1 MANINYEEIEEKYKN
16 LIEIAKNYMD
26 SINDF
31 EHDINHMNDVV
42 FYAKELINKLNIDI
56 NYDVCVISAY
66 WHDVGRI
73 KTNDG
78 HEKLSAE
85 MLKEVMEK
93 NNYDKELI
101 DNCYKA
107 IEHHK
112 WNMIP
117 ETVEGLIVRD
127 ADKLAWLG
135 IGRWNSCLKNN
146 QKLDELIELLPR
158 LKNEILHFK
167 ESKLIYDRD
176 VINLIKYLYEKCYN
190 K

>member
-1 MANINYEEIEEKYKN
+1 MKNINFGLIEKKYKD
-16 LIEIAKNYMD
+16 LIDIAKNYMN
-26 SINDF
+26 SIDDC

-42 FYAKELINKLNIDI
+42 FYTKELINKLNIDI
-56 NYDVCVISAY
+56 DYDVCIISSY

-85 MLKEVMEK
+85 MLKKVMEE
-93 NNYDKELI
+93 NNYDKKLI
-101 DNCYKA
+101 EDCYKA
-107 IEHHK
+107 IENHK
-112 WNMIP
+112 YNMKP
-117 ETVEGLIVRD
+117 ETVEGLIIKD

-158 LKNEILHFK
+158 LKDEFLHFE
-167 ESKLIYDRD
+167 ESKLIYDKD
-176 VINLIKYLYEKCYN
+176 IINLIKYLYEKCYN
-190 K
+190 N